1 MPSDNN
7 SRVRVVTANQATQ
20 ASQASQPCGG
30 IFAGKRDSSVT
41 RERLTQHHPIIILNA
56 DPEVPD
62 L

>member
-1 MPSDNN
+1 MPSDDS
-7 SRVRVVTANQATQ
+7 SRVRVVTASQ

-41 RERLTQHHPIIILNA
+41 RDRLTQHHPIIILNA